1 MKRSVPLVKKS
12 APIVRKSALELR
24 IRLGLARHSH
34 ARKTPPPNGAA
45 DAVADEVADKLFEAV
60 ALKVALNFFN

>member
-1 MKRSVPLVKKS
+1 MSGHWGEELV
-12 APIVRKSALELR
+12 LELR

-34 ARKTPPPNGAA
+34 AGKTPPPNGAA

-60 ALKVALNFFN
+60 ALKVALKVALNFFN